1 MENIPETSVLT
12 RTEMQIIRS
21 LKLSFRTYDDLE
33 KEGVGDSKT
42 LNSAINALLSK
53 RLMSQMI
60 KENDLGYSTEYF
72 LTPKGIEMSKIL
84 SLMRIYKF
92 PDEGMTRLK
101 IKILEFLDKE
111 KKLEKITEFLDIEE
125 AEVKRN
131 LRVLVNTNLVKKE
144 EDIYSITYPGGK
156 FLGLFLK

>member
-1 MENIPETSVLT
+1 MEARDDNSVLT

-42 LNSAINALLSK
+42 LNSAINALLAK

-72 LTPKGIEMSKIL
+72 LTPKGLEMSKIL
-84 SLMRIYKF
+84 ALMRVYKF

-101 IKILEFLDKE
+101 LKILEFLKDE
-111 KKLEKITEFLDIEE
+111 KKLEKITNFLDIEE

-131 LRVLVNTNLVKKE
+131 LRVLVNTNLIKKD
-144 EDIYSITYPGGK
+144 EDIYSITYAGDK
-156 FLGLFLK
+156 FLSIFMK

>member
-1 MENIPETSVLT
+1 METRDENSVLT
-12 RTEMQIIRS
+12 RTEMQIIKS
-21 LKLSFRTYDDLE
+21 IKLSFRTYDDLE

-60 KENDLGYSTEYF
+60 KENDIGYSTEYF

-84 SLMRIYKF
+84 ALMRIYKF
-92 PDEGMTRLK
+92 PDEGMTRMKL
-101 IKILEFLDKE
+101 KILEFLDKE
-111 KKLEKITEFLDIEE
+111 KKLEKITEFLEIEE

-131 LRVLVNTNLVKKE
+131 LRVLVNTNQIKKD

-156 FLGLFLK
+156 FLSLFLK

>member
-1 MENIPETSVLT
+1 VESRDDNSVLT

-42 LNSAINALLSK
+42 LNIAINALLAK

-84 SLMRIYKF
+84 ALMRIYKF

-101 IKILEFLDKE
+101 LKILEFLKEE
-111 KKLEKITEFLDIEE
+111 KKLEKITNFLGIDE

-131 LRVLVNTNLVKKE
+131 LRVLVNTNLIKKD
-144 EDIYSITYPGGK
+144 EDIYSITYAGDK
-156 FLGLFLK
+156 FLSIFLK

>member
-1 MENIPETSVLT
+1 
-12 RTEMQIIRS
+12 MQIMKS
-21 LKLSFRTYDDLE
+21 VKLSFRTYDDLE

-84 SLMRIYKF
+84 SLMRVYKF
-92 PDEGMTRLK
+92 PDEGMTRRRLK
-101 IKILEFLDKE
+101 ILDFLDEE
-111 KKLEKITEFLDIEE
+111 KSLSEITEYLEIDE
-125 AEVKRN
+125 AETKRN
-131 LRVLVNTNLVKKE
+131 LRVLVNTNLIKKE
-144 EDIYSITYPGGK
+144 EDIYSITYPGTK

>member
-1 MENIPETSVLT
+1 VEARDDNSVLT

-42 LNSAINALLSK
+42 LNSAINALLAK

-60 KENDLGYSTEYF
+60 KENDLGYFTEYF
-72 LTPKGIEMSKIL
+72 LTPKGLEMSKIL
-84 SLMRIYKF
+84 ALMRVYKF

-101 IKILEFLDKE
+101 LKILEFLKDE
-111 KKLEKITEFLDIEE
+111 KKLEKITNFLDIEE

-131 LRVLVNTNLVKKE
+131 LRVLVNTNLIKKD
-144 EDIYSITYPGGK
+144 EDIYSITYAGDK
-156 FLGLFLK
+156 FLSIFMK

>member
-1 MENIPETSVLT
+1 METIGENSVLT
-12 RTEMQIIRS
+12 RTEMQIIKS

-101 IKILEFLDKE
+101 LRILEFLDKE
-111 KKLEKITEFLDIEE
+111 KKLDKITQFLDIEE

-131 LRVLVNTNLVKKE
+131 LRVLVNTNLIKKE

-156 FLGLFLK
+156 FLSLFLK

>member
-12 RTEMQIIRS
+12 RTEMQIIKS

-60 KENDLGYSTEYF
+60 KENDIGYSTEYF

-101 IKILEFLDKE
+101 LKILEFLDKE
-111 KKLEKITEFLDIEE
+111 KKLEKITTFLDIEE

-156 FLGLFLK
+156 FLSLFLK

>member
-1 MENIPETSVLT
+1 METSEESSVLT

-33 KEGVGDSKT
+33 KEGVGDSKS
-42 LNSAINALLSK
+42 LNSAINDLLSK

-60 KENDLGYSTEYF
+60 KENELGYSTEYF

-84 SLMRIYKF
+84 SLMRVYKF

-101 IKILEFLDKE
+101 LKILEFLGKE
-111 KKLEKITEFLDIEE
+111 KKLDKITDFLDLEE

-144 EDIYSITYPGGK
+144 EDIYSITYPGSK
-156 FLGLFLK
+156 FLSLFLK

>member
-1 MENIPETSVLT
+1 VDINDESSVLT
-12 RTEMQIIRS
+12 RTEMQIIKS
-21 LKLSFRTYDDLE
+21 LKLSFRSYDDLE
-33 KEGVGDSKT
+33 KEGVGESKN

-92 PDEGMTRLK
+92 PDQGMTKLKLK
-101 IKILEFLDKE
+101 ILKFLDKE
-111 KKLEKITEFLDIEE
+111 KKLEKITKFLEIDE

-131 LRVLVNTNLVKKE
+131 LRVLVNTNLIKKE
-144 EDIYSITYPGGK
+144 EDVYSITYPGEK
-156 FLGLFLK
+156 FLSIFLK

>member
-1 MENIPETSVLT
+1 METIEENSVLT
-12 RTEMQIIRS
+12 RTEMQIIKS

-101 IKILEFLDKE
+101 LRILEFLDKE
-111 KKLEKITEFLDIEE
+111 KKLDKITQFLDIEE

-131 LRVLVNTNLVKKE
+131 LRVLVNTNLIKKE

-156 FLGLFLK
+156 FLSLFLK

>member
-1 MENIPETSVLT
+1 VETRDENSVLT
-12 RTEMQIIRS
+12 RTEMQIIKS
-21 LKLSFRTYDDLE
+21 LKLSFRTYEDLE

-60 KENDLGYSTEYF
+60 KESDLGYSTEYF

-92 PDEGMTRLK
+92 PDLGMTRLK
-101 IKILEFLDKE
+101 LKILEFLDKE
-111 KKLEKITEFLDIEE
+111 KKLEKITKFLDIEE

-131 LRVLVNTNLVKKE
+131 LRVLVNTNLIKKE
-144 EDIYSITYPGGK
+144 EDIYSITYAGEK
-156 FLGLFLK
+156 FLSIFLK

>member
-1 MENIPETSVLT
+1 METRDEESILT
-12 RTEMQIIRS
+12 RTEMQIMKS
-21 LKLSFRTYDDLE
+21 VKLSFRTYDDLE

-84 SLMRIYKF
+84 SLMRVYKF
-92 PDEGMTRLK
+92 PDEGMTRRRLK
-101 IKILEFLDKE
+101 ILDFLDEE
-111 KKLEKITEFLDIEE
+111 KSLSEITGYLEIDE
-125 AEVKRN
+125 AETKRN
-131 LRVLVNTNLVKKE
+131 LRVLVNTNLIKKE
-144 EDIYSITYPGGK
+144 EDIYSITYPGTK

>member
-1 MENIPETSVLT
+1 METIGENSVLT
-12 RTEMQIIRS
+12 RTEMQIIKS

-101 IKILEFLDKE
+101 LRILEFLDKE
-111 KKLEKITEFLDIEE
+111 KKLDKITQFLDIEE

-131 LRVLVNTNLVKKE
+131 LRVLVNTNLIKKE

-156 FLGLFLK
+156 FLNLFLK

>member
-1 MENIPETSVLT
+1 METIGENSVLT
-12 RTEMQIIRS
+12 RTEMQIIKS

-42 LNSAINALLSK
+42 LNTAINALLSK

-101 IKILEFLDKE
+101 LRILEFLDKE
-111 KKLEKITEFLDIEE
+111 KKLDKITQFLDIEE

-131 LRVLVNTNLVKKE
+131 LRVLVNTNLIKKE

-156 FLGLFLK
+156 FLSLFLK

>member
-1 MENIPETSVLT
+1 METIEENSVLT
-12 RTEMQIIRS
+12 RTEMQIIKS

-101 IKILEFLDKE
+101 LRILEFLDKE
-111 KKLEKITEFLDIEE
+111 KKLDKITQFLDIEE

-131 LRVLVNTNLVKKE
+131 LRVLVNTNLIKKE

-156 FLGLFLK
+156 FLNLFLK

>member
-1 MENIPETSVLT
+1 METRDEESILT
-12 RTEMQIIRS
+12 RTEMQIMKS
-21 LKLSFRTYDDLE
+21 VKLSFRTYDDLE

-84 SLMRIYKF
+84 SLMRVYKF
-92 PDEGMTRLK
+92 PDEGMTRRRLK
-101 IKILEFLDKE
+101 ILDFLDEE
-111 KKLEKITEFLDIEE
+111 KSLSEITEYLEIDE
-125 AEVKRN
+125 AETKRN
-131 LRVLVNTNLVKKE
+131 LRVLVNTNLIKKE
-144 EDIYSITYPGGK
+144 EDIYSITYPGTK

>member
-1 MENIPETSVLT
+1 MKSV
-12 RTEMQIIRS
+12 
-21 LKLSFRTYDDLE
+21 KLSFRTYDDLE

-84 SLMRIYKF
+84 SLMRVYKF
-92 PDEGMTRLK
+92 PDEGMTRRRLK
-101 IKILEFLDKE
+101 ILDFLDEE
-111 KKLEKITEFLDIEE
+111 KNLNQITEHLEIDE
-125 AEVKRN
+125 AETKRN
-131 LRVLVNTNLVKKE
+131 LRVLVNTNLIKKD
-144 EDIYSITYPGGK
+144 EDIYSITYPGTK
-156 FLGLFLK
+156 FLSLFLK